1 MCFFSVNF
9 SNSAL
14 LTEFLRSWNVLLTL
28 VDLTH
33 ALIALSFRHFPLF
46 KIFSAQCTYSRCC
59 LVRPRA
65 LLIARSKN
73 RFISYG
79 PKLLRAEDE
88 NFLKFLFGIPRLAP
102 NRFCVFLPRV
112 KAGISIT
119 SCHRWDLPQKITQQ
133 DRSVQK
139 GKRRD
144 LKENRSILLR
154 SFVRFCVVQHQLHWN
169 KSKDFR
175 ATGNKVI
182 RMASA
187 FKIFMAVF
195 SVFLITHNGCA
206 GTRVSLILAVF
217 LIDGLSVRRIR
228 ASVLSKTTS
237 SRLILNGF
245 SLMSLSPIF
254 SQNIL
259 TLWTHETNQTFPRT
273 KRVTETATDFNLKLA
288 VYWRWKVPEI
298 QWCQIGNW
306 PREKKEEKIWFI
318 SVFMLSAFTVITTK
332 TKWRCGI

>member
-1 MCFFSVNF
+1 MFFFSVNF

-65 LLIARSKN
+65 LLIALSKN

-119 SCHRWDLPQKITQQ
+119 SCHRRDLPQKITQQ

-154 SFVRFCVVQHQLHWN
+154 SFVRFFNC
-169 KSKDFR
+169 
-175 ATGNKVI
+175 T
-182 RMASA
+182 
-187 FKIFMAVF
+187 
-195 SVFLITHNGCA
+195 
-206 GTRVSLILAVF
+206 
-217 LIDGLSVRRIR
+217 
-228 ASVLSKTTS
+228 
-237 SRLILNGF
+237 
-245 SLMSLSPIF
+245 
-254 SQNIL
+254 
-259 TLWTHETNQTFPRT
+259 ETNQNIFVQLATKLSGWPPLSRSSWLFPAFFLSRT
-273 KRVTETATDFNLKLA
+273 TDA
-288 VYWRWKVPEI
+288 QEQGWV
-298 QWCQIGNW
+298 
-306 PREKKEEKIWFI
+306 WF
-318 SVFMLSAFTVITTK
+318 
-332 TKWRCGI
+332 

>member
-1 MCFFSVNF
+1 M
-9 SNSAL
+9 
-14 LTEFLRSWNVLLTL
+14 
-28 VDLTH
+28 TH

-65 LLIARSKN
+65 LLIALSKN

-119 SCHRWDLPQKITQQ
+119 SCHRRDLPQKITQQ

-154 SFVRFCVVQHQLHWN
+154 SFVRFLCC
-169 KSKDFR
+169 S
-175 ATGNKVI
+175 
-182 RMASA
+182 ASTA
-187 FKIFMAVF
+187 LKQIKIF
-195 SVFLITHNGCA
+195 SCNWQQ
-206 GTRVSLILAVF
+206 SYQ
-217 LIDGLSVRRIR
+217 DGLRFQDLHGCFQRFSYHAQRMRRNKGE
-228 ASVLSKTTS
+228 SD
-237 SRLILNGF
+237 F
-245 SLMSLSPIF
+245 SCFL
-254 SQNIL
+254 
-259 TLWTHETNQTFPRT
+259 
-273 KRVTETATDFNLKLA
+273 D
-288 VYWRWKVPEI
+288 
-298 QWCQIGNW
+298 
-306 PREKKEEKIWFI
+306 
-318 SVFMLSAFTVITTK
+318 
-332 TKWRCGI
+332 